1 MQVALVSFCRV
12 HVKVPAAQFRPL
24 SQIVFGF
31 RATRRFCWSN
41 VPMIESV
48 HVNFSVGNSDA
59 CDIWP
64 CPDSSK
70 QRRAVRMI
78 PWSVPIHTGT
88 SWPSSQQPLRIE
100 RSCASQPCRGRSAF
114 GGGGG
119 GGGGGG
125 NNGGG
130 GYNPNRTYDSSGPE
144 IKIRGSASHVY
155 EKYLQLARDANSGGD
170 RVMAENYLQH
180 AEHYYRI
187 MAAAA
192 AQQAQYAAQQAAQN
206 PRPVGADG
214 QPQPQQQPQQPQN
227 NGPSFSLTEGSGE
240 EENEEADAS

>member
-1 MQVALVSFCRV
+1 
-12 HVKVPAAQFRPL
+12 VKRSRRGGRRP
-24 SQIVFGF
+24 QHG
-31 RATRRFCWSN
+31 
-41 VPMIESV
+41 
-48 HVNFSVGNSDA
+48 GN
-59 CDIWP
+59 
-64 CPDSSK
+64 
-70 QRRAVRMI
+70 
-78 PWSVPIHTGT
+78 
-88 SWPSSQQPLRIE
+88 
-100 RSCASQPCRGRSAF
+100 
-114 GGGGG
+114 GGG

-125 NNGGG
+125 NNGG

-206 PRPVGADG
+206 PQG
-214 QPQPQQQPQQPQN
+214 QQPQHGQQGQQPGGSQPVQ
-227 NGPSFSLTEGSGE
+227 GGSTPSFSLTEGSNE
-240 EENEEADAS
+240 EEGEDAEAS